1 MGQPL
6 SFYLNRSY
14 LILYSPLCSL
24 SQQFLDLGRYCLAV
38 GTSCQALAGNTHNL
52 AHFLSTGGA
61 NLGNN
66 SAEFCFQFLGSE
78 PWEGM
83 LTLSCILALPR
94 TGPRVPGT
102 FASVLGT
109 SSLGPREER
118 NHLPDRQVR
127 QQAGIKAGKLHQYE
141 WF

>member
-1 MGQPL
+1 MKGSPFGSASF

-38 GTSCQALAGNTHNL
+38 GTSCQALAGNTHHL

-78 PWEGM
+78 
-83 LTLSCILALPR
+83 
-94 TGPRVPGT
+94 
-102 FASVLGT
+102 
-109 SSLGPREER
+109 SLGK
-118 NHLPDRQVR
+118 VC
-127 QQAGIKAGKLHQYE
+127 LH
-141 WF
+141 